1 MSRCMAVAH
10 AVVRVGARTVVRV
23 GAHTVVRAGAD
34 AVVRAGA
41 CAVIR
46 VGTRAVI
53 HATCS
58 RLAAFMHSI
67 LHERLVWASQ
77 SSQTAC

>member
-10 AVVRVGARTVVRV
+10 AVVRIGAHAVVRAGAHAVVRV
-23 GAHTVVRAGAD
+23 GAH
-34 AVVRAGA
+34 AVVRVGTR
-41 CAVIR
+41 AVIR

-53 HATCS
+53 HAMCS